1 MTLTAKSPEDVLAMV
16 PVVLGFTPTDSLVM
30 LTFGAA
36 SPFHARVDLPDR
48 PARSARSWPPCS
60 SRPPGTG

>member
-1 MTLTAKSPEDVLAMV
+1 MV

-48 PARSARSWPPCS
+48 RTRRPPRRGRPCS